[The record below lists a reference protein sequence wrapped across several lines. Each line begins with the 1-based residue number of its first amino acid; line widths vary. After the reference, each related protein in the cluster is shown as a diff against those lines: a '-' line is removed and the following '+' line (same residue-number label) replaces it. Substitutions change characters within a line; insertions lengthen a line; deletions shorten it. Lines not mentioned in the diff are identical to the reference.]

1 MIHSN
6 NDVLCITEL
15 RPRSTVKAVGGSLVA
30 GVPCNSVGVGGVV
43 LEQVVES
50 RLLVVGKWLIVVEN
64 QIGNL
69 VDITI

>member
-1 MIHSN
+1 MRVDTAICISTIIVLVFIIHSN

-30 GVPCNSVGVGGVV
+30 GAPCNSVGVGGVV
-43 LEQVVES
+43 LEQ
-50 RLLVVGKWLIVVEN
+50 
-64 QIGNL
+64 IGNL